1 VFLLIFFFFWYIFI
15 YFGGCFFFRLKY
27 FLLWFSGWVLF
38 VLFIGVAFLGYVLP
52 WGQISFWGAAV
63 ITNFLSVVPYV
74 GNNLVFWVWGDLI
87 VSGFTLKFFYTA
99 HFLLPLFCRV
109 FILAHLILLHFF
121 SSSGVLFSSNLSFK
135 CSFFSKFLIK
145 DFAAGVFLLL
155 MMFFSLYIVLE
166 EENFLL
172 VDIVSSP
179 LHIKPEWYFL
189 CFYCVLRRVPSKI
202 VGLVIIV
209 LFICFICF
217 VGGGLR
223 NLKSSVLLSILP
235 IFFLLFFVFLSVL
248 GGQAITVL
256 NTEFSQIVIILNF
269 ILFYFI
275 FVV

>member
-1 VFLLIFFFFWYIFI
+1 LTFYYCDDFFLSFLRLENLRREVEIGIYLRELHCVFVNIFFLLV
-15 YFGGCFFFRLKY
+15 YFHILRGMFFFRLKY

-135 CSFFSKFLIK
+135 CSFFFLSSWLKI
-145 DFAAGVFLLL
+145 LLL
-155 MMFFSLYIVLE
+155 G
-166 EENFLL
+166 
-172 VDIVSSP
+172 
-179 LHIKPEWYFL
+179 
-189 CFYCVLRRVPSKI
+189 CFC
-202 VGLVIIV
+202 
-209 LFICFICF
+209 C
-217 VGGGLR
+217 
-223 NLKSSVLLSILP
+223 
-235 IFFLLFFVFLSVL
+235 
-248 GGQAITVL
+248 
-256 NTEFSQIVIILNF
+256 
-269 ILFYFI
+269 
-275 FVV
+275 